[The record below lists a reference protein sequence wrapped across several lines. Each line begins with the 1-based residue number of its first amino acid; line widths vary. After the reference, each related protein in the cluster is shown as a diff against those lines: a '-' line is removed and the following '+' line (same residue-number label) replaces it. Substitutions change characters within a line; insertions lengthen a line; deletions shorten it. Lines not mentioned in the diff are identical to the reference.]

1 MSPRPAPGPSRPF
14 RRDRLAALALLAVL
28 AAPASLPAQKLPKPQ
43 PTPGHRVGDL
53 AHDFT
58 LQDLQG
64 RTIRLRDLRGRK
76 VVHLVFW
83 ASWCVPCMQEIPVL
97 RAHYDRYRARGL
109 EILGVVLQMNQTPD
123 IVRVISRQFEVNY
136 PVLFD
141 ADDVARK
148 KYRVEAIPQNFL
160 IDRDGI
166 IRHAGTVLPRDYD
179 ALLEKLL
186 QGETKPASD

>member
-1 MSPRPAPGPSRPF
+1 MSHRPSPAPPRPSGRGRLAVLAL
-14 RRDRLAALALLAVL
+14 LAALA
-28 AAPASLPAQKLPKPQ
+28 APAALEAQKLPKPQ
-43 PTPGHRVGDL
+43 PAPGHRVGDL

-64 RTIRLRDLRGRK
+64 RTVRLRDLRGKK

-97 RAHYDRYRARGL
+97 RAHYDAHRGRGL

-123 IVRVISRQFEVNY
+123 IVRAISRQFEVNY

-141 ADDVARK
+141 ADDAARK

-166 IRHAGTVLPRDYD
+166 IRYAGTVLPGDYD
-179 ALLEKLL
+179 ARLEKLL
-186 QGETKPASD
+186 MVGTKPASD